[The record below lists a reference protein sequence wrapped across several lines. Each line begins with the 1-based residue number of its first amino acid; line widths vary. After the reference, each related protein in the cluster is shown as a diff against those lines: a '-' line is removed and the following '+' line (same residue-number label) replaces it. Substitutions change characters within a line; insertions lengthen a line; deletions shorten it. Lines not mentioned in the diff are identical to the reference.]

1 VRLLTTSQYFMKSL
15 RNHTADL
22 LTQIP
27 IDDGGGCSV
36 SKAYVMAY
44 LIRRFGTKAS
54 LDIGVYRGRS
64 LMPQALA
71 HKLFTG
77 GTAYGVDPWSI
88 EQAKEN
94 DNIKLK
100 EIIDHF
106 LSVTDFEAIYQ
117 KVNRL
122 KKTQGFENH
131 CQLVR
136 KTSVEATRYFGEKN
150 ITFDLIHIDGNHD
163 TAPVLEDV
171 ELYLPLL
178 KPEGFIV
185 MDDVSW
191 ESVKPAYNQVAASMP
206 RIFQHS
212 EAPLNDYAVFWNTPS
227 RIKSAWMKLLLHFV
241 GKVN

>member
-1 VRLLTTSQYFMKSL
+1 MKSL
-15 RNHTADL
+15 RDQTADL
-22 LTQIP
+22 LKQIP
-27 IDDGGGCSV
+27 IDFGGGCSA

-44 LIRRFGTKAS
+44 LIRRFGMKTS

-71 HKLFTG
+71 HKLYTG
-77 GTAYGVDPWSI
+77 GTAYGVDPWST

-94 DNIKLK
+94 DNAKLK
-100 EIIDHF
+100 EKIDQF
-106 LSVTDFEAIYQ
+106 LVETDFEAIYQ
-117 KVNRL
+117 SVDGMRKA
-122 KKTQGFENH
+122 QGFENH

-136 KTSVEATRYFGEKN
+136 KTSVEAASYFGEKN
-150 ITFDLIHIDGNHD
+150 IKFGLIHIDGNHD
-163 TAPVLEDV
+163 TAPVLKDV

-178 KPEGFIV
+178 EPEGFVV

-191 ESVKPAYNQVAASMP
+191 DSVKPAYDQVAARMP

-227 RIKSAWMKLLLHFV
+227 RIKSEWMKLLLHFV
-241 GKVN
+241 GKSM

>member
-1 VRLLTTSQYFMKSL
+1 MKSL
-15 RNHTADL
+15 RSKTAEL
-22 LTQIP
+22 LAQIP
-27 IDDGGGCSV
+27 IDFGGGCSA

-44 LIRRFGTKAS
+44 LIRRFQMKTS

-77 GTAYGVDPWSI
+77 GTAYGVDPWST

-94 DNIKLK
+94 DNLKLK
-100 EIIDHF
+100 EQIDRF
-106 LSVTDFEAIYQ
+106 LVETDFEAIYQ
-117 KVNRL
+117 AVDKFRKV
-122 KKTQGFENH
+122 QGFENN

-136 KTSVEATRYFGEKN
+136 KTSVEAASYFGEKN

-163 TAPVLEDV
+163 TAPVMKDV

-191 ESVKPAYNQVAASMP
+191 ESVKPAYDQVAG
-206 RIFQHS
+206 RLTRVFQRVD
-212 EAPLNDYAVFWNTPS
+212 AMNDYAVFSNTTS
-227 RIKSAWMKLLLHFV
+227 KIKNAWMRFLLGFA
-241 GKVN
+241 GKGD